1 MGRKSSGDENP
12 FADAGVGFRHTM
24 APGEVVPASALMTE
38 EKWEARMR
46 EDKFHEQASEGHF
59 LTEERDIV
67 CRMPVK
73 RSACTCGWRGE
84 WFRIRSSN

>member
-1 MGRKSSGDENP
+1 MGRKGSGSENP
-12 FADAGVGFRHTM
+12 FADASVGFQHTM
-24 APGEVVPASALMTE
+24 APGEVVPSSALMTE

-46 EDKFHEQASEGHF
+46 EDDFHKQPSEGHS

-73 RSACTCGWRGE
+73 RSACTCGWKGE
-84 WFRIRSSN
+84 WWSHR